1 MRKQLVGL
9 IVAIV
14 GLTPLA
20 VRGEGL
26 TIGDPA
32 PPIAVSKWV
41 KGDKVEKFEKGQ
53 LYVVEYW
60 ATWCGPCIVSIP
72 HLSELQ
78 KKYKDVTF
86 IGVSVF
92 ENDQSK
98 VEPFVKEMGDKMA
111 YRVAMD
117 EVPDGGNRGDGK
129 MATGW
134 MKAAEEGGIPTAFIV
149 NKEGKIAWIGHPMQM
164 DKPLDKIVSGDWDLQ
179 AAASKR
185 LEEKAAERKMGELS
199 RELGSLMRN
208 KVKNAKAIV
217 ELVDKA
223 IADAP
228 ALEANLGALKFEALM
243 NGDDKDAA
251 TTYGA
256 KLVDKVCNDNAMAL
270 NSIAWGIVDPDAKID
285 ANKRDYKLAL
295 RAAQRANELTKGE
308 NFAILD
314 TLAVAT
320 FETGDVA
327 KALELEEKAVKL
339 STQKDPGMT
348 ERLEKYRK
356 AAEKK

>member
-1 MRKQLVGL
+1 
-9 IVAIV
+9 VAIL
-14 GLTPLA
+14 GLVPLA

-32 PPIAVSKWV
+32 PPIKVSKFV
-41 KGDKVEKFEKGQ
+41 KGEKVEKFEPGQ
-53 LYVVEYW
+53 IYVVEYW

-92 ENDQSK
+92 ENDQAK

-129 MATGW
+129 MAVSW

-164 DKPLDKIVSGDWDLQ
+164 DQPLDKIVSGDYDLQ

-185 LEEKAAERKMGELS
+185 MEEKAAQRKMTELS
-199 RELGSLMRN
+199 RELSGLMRN
-208 KVKNAKAIV
+208 KVKNAKAISS
-217 ELVDKA
+217 LLDKA
-223 IADAP
+223 FADAP
-228 ALEANLGALKFEALM
+228 ALEANLGALKYDALV
-243 NGDDKDAA
+243 NSDDKEAA
-251 TTYGA
+251 STYGA
-256 KLVDKVCNDNAMAL
+256 KLVDKLCNDNAMAL
-270 NSIAWGIVDPDAKID
+270 NAIAWGIVDPEVKID
-285 ANKRDYKLAL
+285 ESKRDYKLAL
-295 RAAQRANELTKGE
+295 RAATRANELTKGE

-314 TLAVAT
+314 TLALAT
-320 FETGDVA
+320 FETGDPA
-327 KALELEEKAVKL
+327 KAVEYQEKAIKL
-339 STQKDPGMT
+339 ATQKDPSMT